1 MITTHD
7 VMKGWFSIYSTVF
20 LNRMGPINFTA
31 FSIPAGTM
39 SDQEFETFREFV
51 ILGFLPFLKTP
62 ILQKFPDHL

>member
-31 FSIPAGTM
+31 FSIPAGTP
-39 SDQEFETFREFV
+39 
-51 ILGFLPFLKTP
+51 GFASCKIFTTTTP
-62 ILQKFPDHL
+62 VGER